1 MNMEH
6 ARQEELNRE
15 MRQFAET
22 TAAVLQ
28 DHKTALERHEEN
40 FLGAFRSAESHKLA
54 IEELRQHLHSLAE
67 VINQTGNARLF
78 VAAGKTCPAVKSV
91 KPSGTLTSLDICIRG
106 VHCQCKVQV
115 GQHYI
120 HYESE
125 RVDGAHR
132 VSERESL

>member
-28 DHKTALERHEEN
+28 DHKIALERHEEN

-67 VINQTGNARLF
+67 VINQQ
-78 VAAGKTCPAVKSV
+78 SV
-91 KPSGTLTSLDICIRG
+91 VMAKLQNLLSNLG
-106 VHCQCKVQV
+106 
-115 GQHYI
+115 GQQGDQI
-120 HYESE
+120 H
-125 RVDGAHR
+125 
-132 VSERESL
+132 